1 MSKKEIEETKEG
13 ADVKQS
19 GKTVKQPADVMYMG
33 PTIAGVARHSTVF
46 KGGILPQKAEECI
59 SIFPPMKRLF
69 VPLKKMP
76 DIVKELNKKKG
87 VLWEVY
93 MQVSKK
99 FIKEER

>member
-1 MSKKEIEETKEG
+1 
-13 ADVKQS
+13 
-19 GKTVKQPADVMYMG
+19 
-33 PTIAGVARHSTVF
+33 
-46 KGGILPQKAEECI
+46 
-59 SIFPPMKRLF
+59 MKRLF